1 MPSYPKL
8 PEDHGWLEPESEANI
23 DETQPGYPYNHVIA
37 TDSGHS
43 LEMDDTPGRERIRLQ
58 HRSGTFNEIH
68 SDGTEVHK
76 ILGDGYEIVA
86 KDKNVL
92 ISGRCNITVNGDATF
107 VVRGDKYEKIEGN
120 YDQEILGNF
129 TQIVRGKMNLTSDKD
144 INISANPNLLGRISV
159 TSGGDFFVNSDLV
172 VDGLITADQ
181 ITSEG
186 RIDAG
191 TGISAGPL
199 GFVTLTGGLSVGPI
213 PAAVPSTI
221 ICAGAIYSTSI
232 TSALATFGLAGSLF
246 HSDLLNTVFYNFH
259 THPAPRGTTGPP
271 LPQQVFV

>member
-1 MPSYPKL
+1 MPTYPKL

-23 DETQPGYPYNHVIA
+23 DETQPEYPYNHVIA

-43 LEMDDTPGRERIRLQ
+43 FEMDDTPGRERIRLQ
-58 HRSGTFNEIH
+58 HRSGTFSEIH

-92 ISGRCNITVNGDATF
+92 ISGRCSITVNGDATF
-107 VVRGDKYEKIEGN
+107 IVKGDKYEKIEGN
-120 YDQEILGNF
+120 YDQEIVGNF
-129 TQIVRGKMNLTSDKD
+129 TQVVRGKINTTSEKD
-144 INISANPNLLGRISV
+144 INISASPNLLGRVSIS
-159 TSGGDFFVNSDLV
+159 SGGDVYINSDLI
-172 VDGLITADQ
+172 VDGLIAADQ

-191 TGISAGPL
+191 TGVSAGYL
-199 GFVTLTGGLSVGPI
+199 GFVSLTGGLSIGVPV
-213 PAAVPSTI
+213 AAPGTI
-221 ICAGAIYSTSI
+221 ISSGGIIGASMTALTS
-232 TSALATFGLAGSLF
+232 TFGLSGSLF

-259 THPAPRGTTGPP
+259 THPAPRGRTGPP
-271 LPQQVFV
+271 LPQQQFV

>member
-1 MPSYPKL
+1 MPSFPKL
-8 PEDHGWLEPESEANI
+8 DEDHGWLEPESEANI
-23 DETQPGYPYNHVIA
+23 DETQPDYPYNHVIA

-43 LEMDDTPGRERIRLQ
+43 FEMDDTPGRERIRLQ

-92 ISGRCNITVNGDATF
+92 IRGRCSITVNGDATF
-107 VVRGDKYEKIEGN
+107 IVKGDKYEKIEGN

-129 TQIVRGKMNLTSDKD
+129 TQIVRGKTNMTSDKD
-144 INISANPNLLGRISV
+144 VNISASPNLLGRVSI
-159 TSGGDFFVNSDLV
+159 TSGGEVFINSDLV
-172 VDGLITADQ
+172 VDGLVTADQ

-191 TGISAGPL
+191 TGVSAGYL
-199 GFVTLTGGLSVGPI
+199 GFVSLTGGLSIGV

-221 ICAGAIYSTSI
+221 IASGPMFASSI
-232 TSALATFGLAGSLF
+232 TTGLATFGIAGSLF
-246 HSDLLNTVFYNFH
+246 HSDLLNTVLFNIH
-259 THPAPRGTTGPP
+259 RHPAPRGITGPP
-271 LPQQVFV
+271 GPQQVFV